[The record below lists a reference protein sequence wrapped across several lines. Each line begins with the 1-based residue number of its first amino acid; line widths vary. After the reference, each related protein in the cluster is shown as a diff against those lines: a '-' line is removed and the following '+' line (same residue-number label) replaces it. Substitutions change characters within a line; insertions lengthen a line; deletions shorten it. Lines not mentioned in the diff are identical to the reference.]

1 MLLRYTV
8 ENFLSFN
15 GRAVFSMIPGKGSL
29 KKDHRSTP
37 INDISALKASII
49 LGANASGKSNL
60 IKAIDFG
67 RRMVVRGQKDGQI
80 LDYKKYRLDTDSAEK
95 DSRMEF
101 EIQAAGKNY
110 AYGFVFNN
118 QFIVEEWLY
127 EISRRSQ
134 KMIFERSMKSDP
146 IFNLTPMLKKNEK
159 EEDQQF
165 IRFVAKGTPDNQLFL
180 TELRTRKVQDNVS
193 DIQDAM
199 NVYNWF
205 FNQLKVIFPSTRY
218 KEGIQSEITDNEKL
232 HAIYEELLKYF
243 GTGISGVRLTEIEQ
257 EKMSIPLAAIEDIK
271 ENLLNLKSEG
281 VRTILTVDKLGLR
294 DTYIISR
301 NRHRN
306 DIKVEKFMT
315 EHKTQQGDIE
325 VFDTGDESDGTNRI
339 IDFIPLIIDLLKGD
353 NVFIIDEMERS
364 LHPNLTYDIFDLF
377 LDFAAERNSQLIAT
391 THESSLLTQKLF
403 RKDEIWFVV
412 KDDRGAS
419 RIYSLEDYNV
429 RFDKEIRRDYLLGR
443 FKAIP
448 RIGNR
453 YELSL
458 NPADNA

>member
-1 MLLRYTV
+1 MQNIYLAMLLRYTV

-80 LDYKKYRLDTDSAEK
+80 LDYKKYRLDANSAEK

-232 HAIYEELLKYF
+232 HAIYEWRQ
-243 GTGISGVRLTEIEQ
+243 INR
-257 EKMSIPLAAIEDIK
+257 D
-271 ENLLNLKSEG
+271 
-281 VRTILTVDKLGLR
+281 RT
-294 DTYIISR
+294 
-301 NRHRN
+301 
-306 DIKVEKFMT
+306 
-315 EHKTQQGDIE
+315 
-325 VFDTGDESDGTNRI
+325 
-339 IDFIPLIIDLLKGD
+339 
-353 NVFIIDEMERS
+353 
-364 LHPNLTYDIFDLF
+364 
-377 LDFAAERNSQLIAT
+377 
-391 THESSLLTQKLF
+391 
-403 RKDEIWFVV
+403 RKNE
-412 KDDRGAS
+412 
-419 RIYSLEDYNV
+419 YSLGSD
-429 RFDKEIRRDYLLGR
+429 RRHQGE
-443 FKAIP
+443 FT
-448 RIGNR
+448 
-453 YELSL
+453 
-458 NPADNA
+458 

>member
-1 MLLRYTV
+1 MQNIYLAMLLRYTV

-146 IFNLTPMLKKNEK
+146 IFNLTPMLKK
-159 EEDQQF
+159 
-165 IRFVAKGTPDNQLFL
+165 
-180 TELRTRKVQDNVS
+180 
-193 DIQDAM
+193 
-199 NVYNWF
+199 
-205 FNQLKVIFPSTRY
+205 
-218 KEGIQSEITDNEKL
+218 
-232 HAIYEELLKYF
+232 
-243 GTGISGVRLTEIEQ
+243 
-257 EKMSIPLAAIEDIK
+257 
-271 ENLLNLKSEG
+271 
-281 VRTILTVDKLGLR
+281 
-294 DTYIISR
+294 
-301 NRHRN
+301 
-306 DIKVEKFMT
+306 
-315 EHKTQQGDIE
+315 
-325 VFDTGDESDGTNRI
+325 
-339 IDFIPLIIDLLKGD
+339 
-353 NVFIIDEMERS
+353 
-364 LHPNLTYDIFDLF
+364 
-377 LDFAAERNSQLIAT
+377 
-391 THESSLLTQKLF
+391 
-403 RKDEIWFVV
+403 
-412 KDDRGAS
+412 
-419 RIYSLEDYNV
+419 
-429 RFDKEIRRDYLLGR
+429 
-443 FKAIP
+443 
-448 RIGNR
+448 
-453 YELSL
+453 
-458 NPADNA
+458 